1 VSGPADKVA
10 QPYTP
15 TATPRKPD
23 AKPDTP
29 RKAQVELGK
38 GPFAGSP
45 TAAPLAASP
54 PSAPP
59 IARPPGPSRLLD
71 RFAFDSDAPTASHL
85 KQIDAFAGE
94 IAREAQ
100 KGGRP
105 IKIVVTGHTDTSGK
119 ETYNE
124 GLGLRR
130 AEKTKAVIEA
140 ALRKAG
146 VGPTAIDSIEV
157 LSAGEKTPIVETP
170 DEKREAR
177 NRAVEVATSLPIK
190 AAPIP
195 TAPPEPDKKP
205 LDLFKIPPSA
215 LPPLAERPSNPHFP
229 DVPGPSREW
238 LQDYLRNDAILH
250 KLPKGLRDQL
260 ITPLKDLDEIT
271 ANQIIDALPL
281 PADKKAVKA
290 AVDSLLRVLKGRK
303 PKMPEPSPFGP
314 DMPPELQP
322 QQMPGQKMLQSP
334 KLPLP
339 YPFN

>member
-1 VSGPADKVA
+1 MSGPADKVA

-15 TATPRKPD
+15 TAAPRKSD
-23 AKPDTP
+23 AKPAAP
-29 RKAQVELGK
+29 VKAPSELGK
-38 GPFAGSP
+38 GPVAGSP
-45 TAAPLAASP
+45 AAAPLAAAP
-54 PSAPP
+54 AQAPP
-59 IARPPGPSRLLD
+59 IARSAGPSRLLD

-94 IAREAQ
+94 IARETQ
-100 KGGRP
+100 KGGGP

-119 ETYNE
+119 EAYNE

-146 VGPTAIDSIEV
+146 VGSSAIDSIEV
-157 LSAGEKTPIVETP
+157 LSAGEKNLIVETP

-190 AAPIP
+190 PAPISA
-195 TAPPEPDKKP
+195 TPPEPEKKP

-215 LPPLAERPSNPHFP
+215 LPPLAERPPNPHFP
-229 DVPGPSREW
+229 DVPGPSQDW
-238 LQDYLRNDAILH
+238 LETYLRDDAILH
-250 KLPKGLRDQL
+250 KLPKRMRDQL

-271 ANQIIDALPL
+271 VNQIIDALPL

-290 AVDSLLRVLKGRK
+290 AV
-303 PKMPEPSPFGP
+303 
-314 DMPPELQP
+314 ELAVARA
-322 QQMPGQKMLQSP
+322 
-334 KLPLP
+334 
-339 YPFN
+339 